1 MLKNELLTPDKGS
14 RDGCVMLGVFYCSEK
29 GQAVRRNG
37 PAGLPRRMAP
47 AGCRGSRNE
56 MLSPRKGTLWPLHGL
71 ETDFRHP
78 RTNII
83 FYLYIPQ
90 LLSKGLRAF
99 FIRHISILS
108 PDILQRNTWF
118 SLWAC
123 LPLCGCAFFAFWCM
137 RLTGH
142 VRRRSGLETV

>member
-1 MLKNELLTPDKGS
+1 MRVP
-14 RDGCVMLGVFYCSEK
+14 
-29 GQAVRRNG
+29 VR
-37 PAGLPRRMAP
+37 MHY
-47 AGCRGSRNE
+47 AGCFLLFKERTGRPRDFPMGGTSRLRGSRNE
-56 MLSPRKGTLWPLHGL
+56 ISSPRKGRSWAWHEQGI
-71 ETDFRHP
+71 RSQYP
-78 RTNII
+78 RPDNLY
-83 FYLYIPQ
+83 FLYIPQ
-90 LLSKGLRAF
+90 FLPRGLRAF

>member
-99 FIRHISILS
+99 FIRHISILF
-108 PDILQRNTWF
+108 PDILQKNTWF
-118 SLWAC
+118 SLRAY
-123 LPLCGCAFFAFWCM
+123 LGFFRCAFFAP
-137 RLTGH
+137 
-142 VRRRSGLETV
+142 